1 MSKRFFAHAVLITA
15 SAIGLVSTV
24 SVIFPSFVE
33 ASSNSNLN
41 RQEEVPS
48 VTTQALPPQP
58 MLVAQSTALTGR
70 WRANDDAIY
79 YVRQIG
85 DQLWWYGEQNPTQP
99 NFSNVFVG
107 TISGATISGS
117 WVDVPKGGATSS
129 GFLKLRIVN
138 LRRLERIDGSNF
150 SGSVW
155 TR

>member
-15 SAIGLVSTV
+15 SVIGLVSIV
-24 SVIFPSFVE
+24 SVVFPSFVE
-33 ASSNSNLN
+33 ASSDSNSN

-48 VTTQALPPQP
+48 ATTQALPPQP
-58 MLVAQSTALTGR
+58 MLVAQSTALTGT
-70 WRANDDAIY
+70 WKANDGATY

-107 TISGATISGS
+107 TISGITITGN
-117 WVDVPKGGATSS
+117 WRDVPKGGANSS
-129 GFLKLRIVN
+129 GSLKLKIVN
-138 LRRLERIDGSNF
+138 FSRLEKITGSNF